1 MFVAMARIHVLAV
14 AASPNGSGSTG
25 KALTGVLAGARD
37 EDAEVRLI
45 QLAAESTDS
54 VIAAIEAADAV
65 VFGSPVYRA
74 SHTALL
80 ADLLEQIGRSFDN
93 EHSTPLNAKA
103 VAIVLTGASHHHF
116 LATEKLRSTL
126 ASFFAAQTL
135 SPGLYL
141 TPADFT
147 QDKELNDFARDLARL
162 HGRALVE
169 LAAAVR
175 AGDALGMLRPLV

>member
-1 MFVAMARIHVLAV
+1 MARLHVLAV
-14 AASPNGSGSTG
+14 TASPHGSGSTS
-25 KALTGVLAGARD
+25 KALAGLLAGVRD
-37 EDAEVRLI
+37 EDAEASFLE
-45 QLAAESTDS
+45 LAAESTDA
-54 VIAAIEAADAV
+54 VVAAIEAADAV

-80 ADLLEQIGRSFDN
+80 AGLLEQVGRGADYEKSA
-93 EHSTPLNAKA
+93 PLKGKA

-126 ASFFAAQTL
+126 TSFFAAQTL

-141 TPADFT
+141 TPSDFT
-147 QDKELNDFARDLARL
+147 PSKELTDSARDLAHL

-175 AGDALGMLRPLV
+175 AGDALGQLSPLV